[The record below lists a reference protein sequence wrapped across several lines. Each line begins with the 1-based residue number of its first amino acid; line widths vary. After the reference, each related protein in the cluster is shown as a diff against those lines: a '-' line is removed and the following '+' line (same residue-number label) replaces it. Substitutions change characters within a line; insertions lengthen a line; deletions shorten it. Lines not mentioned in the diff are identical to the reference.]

1 MALHL
6 NNPLLEV
13 PLLDGKFSPD
23 GYSLIISSIY
33 GSFSIYGYGDSEMFN
48 YSYSEQ
54 VFYLSK

>member
-23 GYSLIISSIY
+23 GYNMIISTIY
-33 GSFSIYGYGDSEMFN
+33 GSFSIYGYGDKEMFN
-48 YSYSEQ
+48 YTYSE
-54 VFYLSK
+54 